1 LERIASTTYTAASDL
16 LFEPFRA
23 KNNFLPGDCMFT
35 QNELDFDDHP
45 ICSEF
50 PGASSINGWDYII
63 DGHAFTGK
71 FVSATEFWSGRKP

>member
-1 LERIASTTYTAASDL
+1 
-16 LFEPFRA
+16 
-23 KNNFLPGDCMFT
+23 MFT